1 MKIITSEED
10 TFIYDRLIVLLND
23 IKLVRGGTE
32 LAYSLRNHPKIRNY
46 LREKQVIFLSNIE
59 KAYFNDDGSLNQLA
73 IENYHA
79 HKNRSLLNN

>member
-59 KAYFNDDGSLNQLA
+59 KVYFNDDGSLNQLA